1 MKILVAGSSGFLGG
15 ILIPMLLEAG
25 HQVIG
30 IDKISKSDPN
40 FQTLV
45 CDLSNETEVTQ
56 ALKSTHFDVT
66 INIASQI
73 DFSVFSQSSLFQ
85 NNVQSNQILLKL
97 SIQHGAKN
105 FIFTSSNSI
114 FLGAPAPVIYIGD
127 SPSPVDWYG
136 KSKVKS
142 EEDIKLSSAE
152 INHQIIRCPNLIH
165 AGRVGML
172 SILFDL
178 LKSDSTLW
186 VIGKGDVR
194 HQMLSAKDLCH
205 YIISVLNSTNS
216 STVNLGSSTVPT
228 IRELFSELSLRVGS
242 KSKIRSVPSWL
253 ALPLMKVLYNL
264 RLSPLG
270 PYQMRM
276 LTRSF
281 QFADEP
287 DSRPVPWSSEM
298 SPAVMLESAY
308 RSYLETS
315 SDGSVQKSA
324 NQSSA
329 TRGIAR
335 LLQWIRF

>member
-1 MKILVAGSSGFLGG
+1 
-15 ILIPMLLEAG
+15 MLLEAG
-25 HQVIG
+25 HRVIG
-30 IDKISKSDPN
+30 IDKIPN
-40 FQTLV
+40 FDSRFETLV
-45 CDLSNETEVTQ
+45 CDLANEDDVAR
-56 ALKSTHFDVT
+56 ALNATRIDAT
-66 INIASQI
+66 INLASQI
-73 DFSVFSQSSLFQ
+73 DFSVFSQSSLFS
-85 NNVQSNQILLKL
+85 NNVESNQILLRL
-97 SIQHGAKN
+97 SIQHGARN
-105 FIFTSSNSI
+105 FVFTSSNSI
-114 FLGAPAPVIYIGD
+114 FLGHTKPVVYLRDQPIPID
-127 SPSPVDWYG
+127 LYG

-142 EEDIKLSSAE
+142 EEDIKLSSSD
-152 INHQIIRCPNLIH
+152 IHHQIIRCPNLVY

-194 HQMLSAKDLCH
+194 HQMLSAKDLCNF
-205 YIISVLNSTNS
+205 IVSVVDSNTS
-216 STVNLGSSTVPT
+216 STVNLGSTKVPT
-228 IRELFSELSLRVGS
+228 MWEIFSELSRRVGS
-242 KSKIRSVPSWL
+242 KSKIRSIPVWL
-253 ALPLMKVLYNL
+253 ALPTMKILHSL

-287 DSRPVPWSSEM
+287 DSLPVPWTSQM
-298 SPAVMLESAY
+298 SPIELLESAY
-308 RSYLETS
+308 INYVDANSEGL
-315 SDGSVQKSA
+315 DQKSA